1 MGAFGADFLHAL
13 VVALQHVRLYGADHA
28 GAGPLVDRI
37 DALVT
42 EELATSPRLRVEL
55 GAGTLT
61 VQREAFRAEE
71 REAGMIIGHLGA
83 RRVGG
88 LVIRRDV
95 TRAELFSLVRFL
107 AMEPEELIAEGGL
120 QEALLSTGGS
130 HIDVESPAAVRT
142 TPPQDAGGVYAASA
156 VVVSRIY
163 RDVTRAQPADVARA
177 RMTAEAVI
185 RALDDTPAVLWRD
198 AVARDHDE
206 LDPTHAVSTAVFV
219 SAAARGLGLAGTDL
233 VELTTAAL
241 LHDVGL
247 FLLPEDVRVM
257 ERTRMGPRPAWR
269 HMAEGAYLLR
279 DLNSDQSLPMVVALE
294 HHGATPEIPG
304 PVLPQSRLIGAA
316 DYLDAVTADRDP
328 ARAERSLGEVL
339 QELTNDPGPQFTA
352 AHIHALVEAFHS
364 ASAAGVDLSEVL

>member
-1 MGAFGADFLHAL
+1 MGSGADLLHAL

-28 GAGPLVDRI
+28 GAASLVDRI
-37 DALVT
+37 DALVN
-42 EELATSPRLRVEL
+42 EELNVSPRLRIGI

-61 VQREAFRAEE
+61 VRREAFRAEE
-71 REAGMIIGHLGA
+71 REAGLIIGHLAA

-95 TRAELFSLVRFL
+95 SRAELFSLVRFL
-107 AMEPEELIAEGGL
+107 AIEPEELIAEGGL

-130 HIDVESPAAVRT
+130 HIDVEPLTAARS
-142 TPPQDAGGVYAASA
+142 TPPPDPSGAYAASLA
-156 VVVSRIY
+156 VVAGIY

-185 RALDDTPAVLWRD
+185 RALDDTPAVLWRA

-206 LDPTHAVSTAVFV
+206 LDPAHAVATAVFA
-219 SAAARGLGLAGTDL
+219 STAARGLGLAGTDL

-257 ERTRMGPRPAWR
+257 ERTRMGPRPGWR

-279 DLNSDQSLPMVVALE
+279 DLSSDQTLPMVVALE
-294 HHGATPEIPG
+294 HHGGTPEIPG
-304 PVLPQSRLIGAA
+304 LLLSQSQLIGAA
-316 DYLDAVTADRDP
+316 DYLDALTADRDP
-328 ARAERSLGEVL
+328 DRADRSLGEVL
-339 QELTNDPGPQFTA
+339 QELTNDPGPQFTR
-352 AHIHALVEAFHS
+352 AHIHALVETFHS
-364 ASAAGVDLSEVL
+364 MSAGGVDLSKVL